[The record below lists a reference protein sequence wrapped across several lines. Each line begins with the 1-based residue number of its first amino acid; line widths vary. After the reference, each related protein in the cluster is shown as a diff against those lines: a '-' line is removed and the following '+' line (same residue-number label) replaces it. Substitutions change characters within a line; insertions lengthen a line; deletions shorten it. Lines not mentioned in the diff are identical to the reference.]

1 MVDTNR
7 IQVTR
12 MGGGGIPDRWAGEL
26 ESVVRRPDGALRVT
40 MRTIG
45 EGVVTVID
53 FDADDVGWIVAAA
66 QPEPPRSQKVLDALL
81 DEHVALLAKVA
92 DLTEMLKS
100 EGYNVDSILKG
111 GE

>member
-7 IQVTR
+7 VQVTR
-12 MGGGGIPDRWAGEL
+12 MGGGDIPDRWAGEL

-45 EGVVTVID
+45 EGMVTVID

-66 QPEPPRSQKVLDALL
+66 DACREALTKAGLL
-81 DEHVALLAKVA
+81 
-92 DLTEMLKS
+92 
-100 EGYNVDSILKG
+100 
-111 GE
+111 